1 MNKRLDGKTAI
12 VTGSGRGIGRSI
24 AKELAATGAHVV
36 INYATSADAA
46 QALADEMGKEYG
58 TKTLV
63 VKADVTDYDQVGQ
76 MVKQVVD
83 TFGQIE
89 ILVNNAGI
97 TRDKTLKNMSK
108 QNWDEVINADLSSVF
123 NCTRQVLPFMLE
135 RKYGRIVT
143 ISSFVGQ
150 AGNIGQT
157 NYAAAKAGIL
167 GFTKALALEVSRSG
181 ITVNAVCPGFIETDM
196 LMGVPENIRQS
207 LINRIPAARFG
218 TPEEVAAC
226 VRYLVT
232 EGDYITGESIAINGG
247 IYMI

>member
-24 AKELAATGAHVV
+24 AKELAATGANVV

-83 TFGQIE
+83 TFGQLD

>member
-24 AKELAATGAHVV
+24 AKELAATGANVV

-196 LMGVPENIRQS
+196 LMGVPENIRQG